1 VTTRGSWHLGPDGEP
16 RPAYEVA
23 LATVALLFLA
33 AYAWPILQ
41 PGLPSATRHACRVV
55 IVVTWAVFVVDYLV
69 RLHAATDRAR
79 WFFRHLLDLFVLAL
93 PVLRPLQLMRLV
105 VVVRVLNR
113 SVAAT
118 LRGRVGIYLAGGS
131 VLVSAVAALAVL
143 DAERDAPGALITS
156 YGDALWWAA
165 TTVTTVGYGDL
176 YPVTVTG
183 RLVAVGLMVAGIGLL
198 GTVTAGIASWLVQNV
213 GDRAS
218 AAVGEVVGDVVE
230 ETSEDRDEVAR
241 ELAALRAEVAALR
254 AAQPADGSG

>member
-1 VTTRGSWHLGPDGEP
+1 VSTREAWHLGPDGEP
-16 RPAYEVA
+16 RPAYELTLAAVA
-23 LATVALLFLA
+23 LVFLL

-41 PGLPSATRHACRVV
+41 PGLPPVVRHASRVV
-55 IVVTWAVFVVDYLV
+55 IVVTWAVFVVDYVV
-69 RLHAATDRAR
+69 RLHAATDRPR
-79 WFFRHLLDLFVLAL
+79 WFSRHLLDLLVLAL
-93 PVLRPLQLMRLV
+93 PVLRPLPLLRLV

-131 VLVSAVAALAVL
+131 VLVSGVAALAVL

-183 RLVAVGLMVAGIGLL
+183 RLVAVGLMIAGIGLL

-218 AAVGEVVGDVVE
+218 AAVGEVVEG
-230 ETSEDRDEVAR
+230 SAEDRDEVAR

-254 AAQPADGSG
+254 AARPEDGPG